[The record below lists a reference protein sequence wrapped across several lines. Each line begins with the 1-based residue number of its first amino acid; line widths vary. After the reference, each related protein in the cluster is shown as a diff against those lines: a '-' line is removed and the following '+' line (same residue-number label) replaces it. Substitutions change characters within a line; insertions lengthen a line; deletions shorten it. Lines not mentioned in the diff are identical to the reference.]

1 MTGNDERRQMAL
13 GLAARHGFAVFTLA
27 ARAKEPHK
35 GSHGFKDAT
44 RDAATIEAMFAAYP
58 DSNIAVAC
66 GAVSGNIGVID
77 LDVAEDGSFDGC
89 EELAEWQAEH
99 GKFPDTAS
107 AVTGRGGTHLYY
119 RFPDGAPDSYK
130 NENTHVDFRGEK
142 GYAMLPGSIHPNGR
156 EVYWDM
162 SPDECAIAEVDENV
176 LAFVM
181 HHCPGSDGT
190 VLNAS
195 GEAGRKD
202 PFELPET
209 LCEGARDE
217 TLYRFACSMRS
228 KCVPKD
234 VALAATR
241 TYNEGHCAPPLSD
254 SIVIQKVESAYRHPP
269 GTSRKS
275 SVTGEGVETI
285 SGASIWTNP
294 HLEAKL
300 NKDGDCIGF
309 YAPTVPA
316 LTWWMRE
323 DPGLAGVRL
332 ERMSQQ
338 VVIEHGLPWG
348 ADVKMWRPVDD
359 DYLFARMQER
369 YKFDGR
375 SLVRS
380 DKNVFAAFSIFS
392 DGRSFDALV
401 DMLDA
406 LPEWDGTPRK
416 DLLLIEC
423 LGAEDSPYV
432 RAVTALLLRAAV
444 ACAYQ
449 PGCKYDYMVVL
460 QGPQGIGKSTLLRR
474 LAMRDEL
481 FVDDVKNIGTKEAQ
495 ELIQGRWF
503 VELAELAAFKGR
515 QVETLKSFITSQT
528 DSYRVPYAKRPVQ
541 LPRRCVLVGTTNLGE
556 YLEDPTG
563 NRRFMPVRCGGGA
576 ARNIFAPDFAEYV
589 QQVWAEVLA
598 DYRANPNCGLV
609 LPRSVENEANAI
621 RERATTEDPWIGL
634 IGRYLLRKKQGEPVC
649 TMQILVEA
657 IQIPREGV
665 KKGDN
670 MRVSSIISRHF
681 PEWRRC
687 PSNRV
692 IDGYGSQRAFVRKTS
707 EELEAERN
715 GVQGRLPGV

>member
-13 GLAARHGFAVFTLA
+13 GLAARHGFAVFSLA

-44 RDAATIEAMFAAYP
+44 RDAAAIEAMFFAHP

-77 LDVAEDGSFDGC
+77 LDVAEDGFFDGR
-89 EELAEWQAEH
+89 EELAEWQVEH

-107 AVTGRGGTHLYY
+107 AVAGRGGTHLYY

-130 NENTHVDFRGEK
+130 NESAHVDFRGEK
-142 GYAMLPGSIHPNGR
+142 GYVMLPGSIHPNGR
-156 EVYWDM
+156 EVFWDV
-162 SPDECAIAEVDENV
+162 SPDECEIAEADENV
-176 LAFVM
+176 LAFVLR
-181 HHCPGSDGT
+181 HRPGADGAMAT
-190 VLNAS
+190 TE
-195 GEAGRKD
+195 GEKVRKA
-202 PFELPET
+202 PFRLPET
-209 LCEGARDE
+209 LHEGARDE
-217 TLYRFACSMRS
+217 TIYRFACSMNS
-228 KCVPKD
+228 KCTPKD
-234 VALAATR
+234 VALTAAR
-241 TYNEGHCAPPLSD
+241 AYNKSHCVPPLPD
-254 SIVIQKVESAYRHPP
+254 PIIVQKVNSAFCHPP
-269 GTSRKS
+269 GTSWRG
-275 SVTGEGVETI
+275 SVGDGGVETI
-285 SGASIWTNP
+285 SGESIWSNP
-294 HLEAKL
+294 HLEAKIS
-300 NKDGDCIGF
+300 KDGDCVGF

-316 LTWWMRE
+316 LAWWMQE
-323 DPGLAGVRL
+323 DPGLKGVRL

-338 VVIEHGLPWG
+338 VVAEDGLPW
-348 ADVKMWRPVDD
+348 AAKTKLWRPVDD

-392 DGRSFDALV
+392 DGRSFDALT

-406 LPEWDGTPRK
+406 LPKWDGTPRK
-416 DLLLIEC
+416 DLLLVEC
-423 LGAEDSPYV
+423 LGAEDTPYV
-432 RAVTALLLRAAV
+432 RSVTALLLRAAV
-444 ACAYQ
+444 ARAYQ

-541 LPRRCVLVGTTNLGE
+541 LPRRGVLVGTTNLGE

-563 NRRFMPVRCGGGA
+563 NRRFMPVRCGGSA
-576 ARNIFAPDFAEYV
+576 ARDIFAPDFAEYV

-598 DYRANPNCGLV
+598 GYRANPNCGLV
-609 LPRSVENEANAI
+609 LPRSVESEANAM
-621 RERATTEDPWIGL
+621 RERATTEDPWIGFV
-634 IGRYLLRKKQGEPVC
+634 GRYLLRKKAGRARVHDADSCRGHPDTPREREEGGQHARVEHHLSALPR
-649 TMQILVEA
+649 VEA
-657 IQIPREGV
+657 LPEQPSHRWLWLSAGV
-665 KKGDN
+665 CSKD
-670 MRVSSIISRHF
+670 
-681 PEWRRC
+681 
-687 PSNRV
+687 
-692 IDGYGSQRAFVRKTS
+692 VRG
-707 EELEAERN
+707 A
-715 GVQGRLPGV
+715 

>member
-13 GLAARHGFAVFTLA
+13 GLAASHGFAVFTLA

-44 RDAATIEAMFAAYP
+44 RDAAAIEAMFSAHP

-77 LDVAEDGSFDGC
+77 LDVAEDGSFDGR
-89 EELAEWQAEH
+89 EELAEWQMEH

-130 NENTHVDFRGEK
+130 NESTHVDFRGEK

-156 EVYWDM
+156 EVFWDV
-162 SPDECAIAEVDENV
+162 SPDECEIADADENV

-181 HHCPGSDGT
+181 QHRPGTDGAMAIT
-190 VLNAS
+190 E
-195 GEAGRKD
+195 GEKARKA
-202 PFELPET
+202 PFRLPET
-209 LCEGARDE
+209 LHEGARDE
-217 TLYRFACSMRS
+217 TIYRFACSMNS
-228 KCVPKD
+228 KCTPKD
-234 VALAATR
+234 VALAAAR
-241 TYNEGHCAPPLSD
+241 AYNESHCVPSLPD
-254 SIVIQKVESAYRHPP
+254 SIIVQKVNSAYRHPP
-269 GTSRKS
+269 GTSWRG
-275 SVTGEGVETI
+275 SVDDGGVKTI
-285 SGASIWTNP
+285 SGESIWSNP
-294 HLEAKL
+294 HLEAKI
-300 NKDGDCIGF
+300 NKDGDCVGF

-316 LTWWMRE
+316 LAWWMQE
-323 DPGLAGVRL
+323 DPGLKGVRL

-338 VVIEHGLPWG
+338 VVAEDGLPW
-348 ADVKMWRPVDD
+348 AAETKLWRPVDD

-392 DGRSFDALV
+392 DGRSFDALT

-406 LPEWDGTPRK
+406 LPKWDGTPRK
-416 DLLLIEC
+416 DLLLVEC
-423 LGAEDSPYV
+423 LGAEDTPYV

-444 ACAYQ
+444 ARAYQ

-563 NRRFMPVRCGGGA
+563 NRRFMPVRCGGSA
-576 ARNIFAPDFAEYV
+576 ARDIFAPDFYEYV
-589 QQVWAEVLA
+589 RQVWAEVLA
-598 DYRANPNCGLV
+598 DYRAKPNCGLV
-609 LPRSVENEANAI
+609 LPRSVEDEANAV

-657 IQIPREGV
+657 IQVPRESV

-670 MRVSSIISRHF
+670 MRVSNIITRFF
-681 PEWRRC
+681 PEWKRC

-692 IDGYGSQRAFVRKTS
+692 VEGYGSQRAFVRKTP
-707 EELEAERN
+707 EELEAERS

>member
-13 GLAARHGFAVFTLA
+13 QLADHHGFAVFTLA
-27 ARAKEPHK
+27 ACAKEPHK
-35 GSHGFKDAT
+35 GPHGFKDAT
-44 RDAATIEAMFAAYP
+44 SNSAIIEAMFAAHP

-66 GAVSGNIGVID
+66 GSVSGNIGVID
-77 LDVAEDGSFDGC
+77 LDVAEDGSFDGR
-89 EELAEWQAEH
+89 EELAEWQTEH

-119 RFPDGAPDSYK
+119 RFPDGAPESYK
-130 NENTHVDFRGEK
+130 NENSHVDFRGEK
-142 GYAMLPGSIHPNGR
+142 GYVMLPGSIHPNGR
-156 EVYWDM
+156 EVFWDV
-162 SPDECAIAEVDENV
+162 SPDECEIADVVENV

-181 HHCPGSDGT
+181 QHRPGTEGAMAIT
-190 VLNAS
+190 E
-195 GEAGRKD
+195 GEKARKA
-202 PFELPET
+202 PFRLPET
-209 LCEGARDE
+209 LHEGARDE
-217 TLYRFACSMRS
+217 TIYRFACSMNS
-228 KCVPKD
+228 KCTPKD
-234 VALAATR
+234 VALAAAR
-241 TYNEGHCAPPLSD
+241 AYNESHCVPSLPD
-254 SIVIQKVESAYRHPP
+254 SIIVQKVNSAYRHPP
-269 GTSRKS
+269 GTSWRG
-275 SVTGEGVETI
+275 SVDDGGVKAI
-285 SGASIWTNP
+285 SGESIWSNP
-294 HLEAKL
+294 HLGAKI
-300 NKDGDCIGF
+300 NKDGDCVGF

-316 LTWWMRE
+316 LAWWMQE
-323 DPGLAGVRL
+323 DPGLKGVRL
-332 ERMSQQ
+332 ERMSQR
-338 VVIEHGLPWG
+338 VVAEDGLPW
-348 ADVKMWRPVDD
+348 AAETKLWRPVDD

-392 DGRSFDALV
+392 DGRSFDALT

-406 LPEWDGTPRK
+406 LPKWDGTPRK
-416 DLLLIEC
+416 DLLLVEC
-423 LGAEDSPYV
+423 LGAEDTPYV

-444 ACAYQ
+444 ARAYQ

-460 QGPQGIGKSTLLRR
+460 QGPRGIGKSTLLRR

-515 QVETLKSFITSQT
+515 QVETLKSFITCQT

-563 NRRFMPVRCGGGA
+563 NRRFMPVRCGGSA
-576 ARNIFAPDFAEYV
+576 ARDIFAPDFYEYV
-589 QQVWAEVLA
+589 RQVWAEVLA
-598 DYRANPNCGLV
+598 DYRAKPNCGLV
-609 LPRSVENEANAI
+609 LPRSVEDEANVV

-657 IQIPREGV
+657 IQVPRESV

-670 MRVSSIISRHF
+670 MRVSNIITRCF
-681 PEWRRC
+681 PEWKRC

-692 IDGYGSQRAFVRKTS
+692 VEGYGSQRAFVRKTP
-707 EELEAERN
+707 EELEAERS

>member
-13 GLAARHGFAVFTLA
+13 GLAASHGFAVFTLA

-44 RDAATIEAMFAAYP
+44 RDAAAIEAMFSAHP

-77 LDVAEDGSFDGC
+77 LDVAEDGSFDGR
-89 EELAEWQAEH
+89 EELTEWQMEH

-130 NENTHVDFRGEK
+130 NESAHVDFRGEK
-142 GYAMLPGSIHPNGR
+142 GYVMLPGSIHPNGR
-156 EVYWDM
+156 EVFWDV
-162 SPDECAIAEVDENV
+162 SPDECEIAEADENV
-176 LAFVM
+176 LAFVLR
-181 HHCPGSDGT
+181 HRPGADGAMAT
-190 VLNAS
+190 TE
-195 GEAGRKD
+195 GEKVRKA
-202 PFELPET
+202 PFRLPET
-209 LCEGARDE
+209 LHEGARDE
-217 TLYRFACSMRS
+217 TIYRFACSMNS
-228 KCVPKD
+228 KCTPKD
-234 VALAATR
+234 VALTAAR
-241 TYNEGHCAPPLSD
+241 AYNKSHCVPPLPD
-254 SIVIQKVESAYRHPP
+254 PIIVQKVNSAFCHPP
-269 GTSRKS
+269 GTSWRG
-275 SVTGEGVETI
+275 SVGDGGVETI
-285 SGASIWTNP
+285 SGESIWSNP
-294 HLEAKL
+294 HLEAKIS
-300 NKDGDCIGF
+300 KDGDCVGF

-316 LTWWMRE
+316 LAWWMQE
-323 DPGLAGVRL
+323 DPGLKGVRL

-338 VVIEHGLPWG
+338 VVAEDGLPW
-348 ADVKMWRPVDD
+348 AAKTKLWRPVDD

-392 DGRSFDALV
+392 DGRSFDALT

-406 LPEWDGTPRK
+406 LPKWDGTPRK
-416 DLLLIEC
+416 DLLLVEC
-423 LGAEDSPYV
+423 LGAEDTPYV
-432 RAVTALLLRAAV
+432 RSVTALLLRAAV
-444 ACAYQ
+444 ARAYQ

-563 NRRFMPVRCGGGA
+563 NRRFMPVRCGGSA
-576 ARNIFAPDFAEYV
+576 ARDIFAPDFAEYV

-609 LPRSVENEANAI
+609 LPRSVESEANAM

-634 IGRYLLRKKQGEPVC
+634 VGRYLLRKKQGEPVC

-657 IQIPREGV
+657 IQIPRESV

>member
-1 MTGNDERRQMAL
+1 MTGYDERRQMAL

-44 RDAATIEAMFAAYP
+44 RDEATIEAMFSDHP

-77 LDVAEDGSFDGC
+77 LDVAEDKSFDGR
-89 EELAEWQAEH
+89 EELAEWQVEH
-99 GKFPDTAS
+99 GRFPDTAS
-107 AVTGRGGTHLYY
+107 TATGKGGTHLFF
-119 RFPDGAPDSYK
+119 RFPDGVPDSYK

-162 SPDECAIAEVDENV
+162 SPDECAIAEADENV

-181 HHCPGSDGT
+181 HHRPGTDGAAAIT
-190 VLNAS
+190 NGAEV
-195 GEAGRKD
+195 RKA
-202 PFELPET
+202 PFKLPEV
-209 LCEGARDE
+209 LHEGARDE
-217 TLYRFACSMRS
+217 TIYRFACSMNS
-228 KCVPKD
+228 KCVPRD
-234 VALAATR
+234 VTLVAAR
-241 TYNEGHCAPPLSD
+241 AYNESRCVPPLPD
-254 SIVIQKVESAYRHPP
+254 SIIVQKVDSAYRHRP
-269 GTSRKS
+269 GTSRRRS
-275 SVTGEGVETI
+275 LGDGGVETM
-285 SGASIWTNP
+285 SRASIWSNP

-316 LTWWMRE
+316 LVWWMQE
-323 DPGLAGVRL
+323 DPALAGVRL

-338 VVIEHGLPWG
+338 VVVEDGLPRS
-348 ADVKMWRPVDD
+348 ADAKIWRPVDD

-369 YKFDGR
+369 YRFEGK

-380 DKNVFAAFSIFS
+380 DKNVLAAFSIFS

-401 DMLDA
+401 DMLDT

-423 LGAEDSPYV
+423 LGAEDSPYT

-444 ACAYQ
+444 ARAYQ

-563 NRRFMPVRCGGGA
+563 NRRFMPVRCGRSA
-576 ARNIFAPDFAEYV
+576 TRDIFAPDFFEYV

-598 DYRANPNCGLV
+598 DYRVCPNRGLV
-609 LPRSVENEANAI
+609 LPRAVEDEANAM

-634 IGRYLLRKKQGEPVC
+634 IGRFLTGKRQGEPVC
-649 TMQILVEA
+649 TMQILIEA
-657 IQIPREGV
+657 IQMPRERV
-665 KKGDN
+665 QKRDN
-670 MRVSSIISRHF
+670 MRVSNIITRRF
-681 PEWRRC
+681 PEWKRC
-687 PSNRV
+687 PSNRW
-692 IDGYGSQRAFVRKTS
+692 IEGYGSQRAFVRKTP
-707 EELEAERN
+707 EELEAERT
-715 GVQGRLPGV
+715 GAQGRLPGV

>member
-13 GLAARHGFAVFTLA
+13 ELAARHGFAVFTLA
-27 ARAKEPHK
+27 AHAKEPHK

-44 RDAATIEAMFAAYP
+44 RNVAAIEAMFAAHP

-66 GAVSGNIGVID
+66 GAASGNIGVID
-77 LDVAEDGSFDGC
+77 LDVSEDGAFDGR
-89 EELAEWQAEH
+89 EELSEWQTEH
-99 GKFPDTAS
+99 GRFPDTAC
-107 AVTGRGGTHLYY
+107 AVTGRGGTHLYF

-130 NENTHVDFRGEK
+130 NESAHVDFRGEK

-156 EVYWDM
+156 EVFWDV
-162 SPDECAIAEVDENV
+162 SPDEYEIAEADENV

-181 HHCPGSDGT
+181 HHRPGTDGAAET
-190 VLNAS
+190 TNGAD
-195 GEAGRKD
+195 AWKA
-202 PFELPET
+202 PFKLTET
-209 LCEGARDE
+209 LHEGARDE
-217 TLYRFACSMRS
+217 TIYRFACSMNS
-228 KCVPKD
+228 KCTPRD
-234 VALAATR
+234 VTLVAAR
-241 TYNEGHCAPPLSD
+241 AYNEKHCVPPLPD
-254 SIVIQKVESAYRHPP
+254 SIIVQKVDSAYRHPP
-269 GTSRKS
+269 GTSWKVS
-275 SVTGEGVETI
+275 LGDGGVETI
-285 SGASIWTNP
+285 SGTSIWSNP
-294 HLEAKL
+294 HLEFKF
-300 NKDGDCIGF
+300 NKDGECVGL

-316 LTWWMRE
+316 LAWWMQE

-338 VVIEHGLPWG
+338 VVVEDGLPWST
-348 ADVKMWRPVDD
+348 ATKLWRPVDD

-369 YKFDGR
+369 YKFEGR

-380 DKNVFAAFSIFS
+380 DKNVIAAFSIFS
-392 DGRSFDALV
+392 DGRSFDALT

-406 LPEWDGTPRK
+406 LPEWDGTSRK
-416 DLLLIEC
+416 DQVLVEC

-432 RAVTALLLRAAV
+432 RSVTALLLRAAV
-444 ACAYQ
+444 ARAYQ
-449 PGCKYDYMVVL
+449 PGCKFDYMVVL

-563 NRRFMPVRCGGGA
+563 NRRFMPVCCGGGA
-576 ARNIFAPDFAEYV
+576 ARDIFAPDFSSYV
-589 QQVWAEVLA
+589 QQVWAEALA
-598 DYRANPNCGLV
+598 DYRANPSGGLV
-609 LPRSVENEANAI
+609 LPKSVEDEANTM
-621 RERATTEDPWIGL
+621 REGATTEDPWVGL

-657 IQIPREGV
+657 IQMPRECV
-665 KKGDN
+665 KKANN
-670 MRVSSIISRHF
+670 MRVSSIISRRF
-681 PEWRRC
+681 PEWKRC

-692 IDGYGSQRAFVRKTS
+692 IEGYGSQRAFVRKTP

>member
-13 GLAARHGFAVFTLA
+13 ELAARHGFAVFTLSA
-27 ARAKEPHK
+27 HAKEPHK

-44 RDAATIEAMFAAYP
+44 RNVATIEAMFAEHP

-77 LDVAEDGSFDGC
+77 LDVSEDGAFDGR
-89 EELAEWQAEH
+89 EELSEWQTEH
-99 GKFPDTAS
+99 GRFPDTAC
-107 AVTGRGGTHLYY
+107 AVTGRGGAHLYF

-130 NENTHVDFRGEK
+130 NESTHVDFRGEK

-156 EVYWDM
+156 EVFWDV
-162 SPDECAIAEVDENV
+162 SPDECEIAEADENV

-181 HHCPGSDGT
+181 RHCPGSGGTAAGADGE
-190 VLNAS
+190 
-195 GEAGRKD
+195 GGRKE
-202 PFELPET
+202 PFKLSEMLH
-209 LCEGARDE
+209 EGARDE

-228 KCVPKD
+228 KCAPKD

-241 TYNEGHCAPPLSD
+241 TYNEGHCVPPLSD

-269 GTSRKS
+269 GTSIKS
-275 SVTGEGVETI
+275 AACDEGVETI
-285 SGASIWTNP
+285 SGASIWSNP
-294 HLEAKL
+294 HLEAKR
-300 NKDGDCIGF
+300 NKEGDCIGF

-316 LTWWMRE
+316 LAWWMTE

-338 VVIEHGLPWG
+338 VVVEHGLPWG
-348 ADVKMWRPVDD
+348 ANVKMWRPVDD

-369 YKFDGR
+369 YKFEGK

-380 DKNVFAAFSIFS
+380 DKNVLAAFSIFS
-392 DGRSFDALV
+392 DDRGFDALT

-406 LPEWDGTPRK
+406 LPAWDGTARK
-416 DLLLIEC
+416 DLLPVEC

-444 ACAYQ
+444 ARAYQ

-474 LAMRDEL
+474 LAMRDEF

-503 VELAELAAFKGR
+503 VEFAVLAAFKGR

-541 LPRRCVLVGTTNLGE
+541 LQRRCVLVGTTNLGE

-563 NRRFMPVRCGGGA
+563 NRRFMPVRCGGGGT
-576 ARNIFAPDFAEYV
+576 RDIFAPDFSEYV
-589 QQVWAEVLA
+589 RQVWAEVLA
-598 DYRANPNCGLV
+598 DYRSDPLRGLM
-609 LPRSVENEANAI
+609 LPRSVEDEANAV

-634 IGRYLLRKKQGEPVC
+634 IGRFLMGRKQGEPVC

-657 IQIPREGV
+657 IQMSRECV
-665 KKGDN
+665 KKADN

-681 PEWRRC
+681 PEWKRC

-692 IDGYGSQRAFVRKTS
+692 IEGYGSQRAFVRKTP
-707 EELEAERN
+707 EELEAEHN